1 MTGTAVL
8 GKCFNVSVFCSLSWM
23 QPHIASADGTVAL
36 SSPLVATLADRGRF
50 EVVQRLFASSNINLE
65 MTESSVKAVTMKE
78 PRFFPLVL
86 YVALYGFHALGGN
99 V

>member
-1 MTGTAVL
+1 
-8 GKCFNVSVFCSLSWM
+8 M
-23 QPHIASADGTVAL
+23 QPNVASADGTVAL
-36 SSPLVATLADRGRF
+36 SSPLVATLADRGSF

-65 MTESSVKAVTMKE
+65 MAESSVKAVTMKE

>member
-1 MTGTAVL
+1 M
-8 GKCFNVSVFCSLSWM
+8 
-23 QPHIASADGTVAL
+23 
-36 SSPLVATLADRGRF
+36 ATLADRGRF

-65 MTESSVKAVTMKE
+65 MAESSVKAVTFKE

-86 YVALYGFHALGGN
+86 YVALYGLHALGGN